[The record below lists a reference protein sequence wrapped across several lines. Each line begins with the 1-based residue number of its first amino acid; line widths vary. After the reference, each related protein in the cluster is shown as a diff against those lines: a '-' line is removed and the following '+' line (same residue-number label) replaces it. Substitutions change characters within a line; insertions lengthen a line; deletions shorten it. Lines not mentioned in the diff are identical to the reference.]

1 MLIPRLKKADVIA
14 YYDKNMSKAARA
26 IGVKP
31 PTICGWGEYVPAR
44 RAYEYERITNGE
56 LKPEYVEETSSEAA

>member
-1 MLIPRLKKADVIA
+1 MKSPKLMKSAVIA
-14 YYDKNMSKAARA
+14 YFGGVSEAARV

-31 PTICGWGEYVPAR
+31 PSVCGWGEYVPAR
-44 RAYEYERITNGE
+44 RAYEYERITNSE

>member
-1 MLIPRLKKADVIA
+1 MKSPKLMKSAVIA
-14 YYDKNMSKAARA
+14 YFGGVSEAARV

-31 PTICGWGEYVPAR
+31 PSVCGWGEYVPAR

-56 LKPEYVEETSSEAA
+56 LKPEYVKETSSEAA

>member
-1 MLIPRLKKADVIA
+1 MKSPKLMKSVVIA
-14 YYDKNMSKAARA
+14 YFGGVSEAARV

-31 PTICGWGEYVPAR
+31 PSVCGWGEYVPAR

>member
-1 MLIPRLKKADVIA
+1 MKSPKLMKSTVIA
-14 YYDKNMSKAARA
+14 YFGGVSEAARV

-31 PTICGWGEYVPAR
+31 PSVCGWGEYVPAR

>member
-1 MLIPRLKKADVIA
+1 MKSPKLMKSAVIA
-14 YYDKNMSKAARA
+14 YFGGVSEAAKA

-31 PTICGWGEYVPAR
+31 PSVCGWGEYVPAR

-56 LKPEYVEETSSEAA
+56 LKPEYVEETSSDAA